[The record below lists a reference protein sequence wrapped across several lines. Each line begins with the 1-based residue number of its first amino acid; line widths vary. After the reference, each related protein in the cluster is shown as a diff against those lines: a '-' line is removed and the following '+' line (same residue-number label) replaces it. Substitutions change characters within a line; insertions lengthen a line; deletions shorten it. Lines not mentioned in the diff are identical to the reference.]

1 MQLCIHRVG
10 QEALTNV
17 LKHADAPQR
26 VEVVLRYLDA
36 EVELTVRD
44 DGRATTAGDGQGHG
58 LAGMRER
65 VALHRGTLDAGP
77 RAGGGYEVRA
87 RLPVRSMTRVFL
99 VDDQALVRAGL
110 RMVIDSQPDLTVV
123 GEAEDGRD
131 ALEQLAVT
139 TADVVLMDV
148 RMPRL
153 DGVAATRLLIERGG
167 DAGPRVI
174 VLTTFDLDEH
184 VFPALRAGASGFLLK
199 NARPEELLAA
209 IRAVASGDAIVAPT
223 ATRRLLEHVASSLPG
238 APVDD
243 ARLAV
248 LSDRER
254 AILLEVARGRSNAE
268 IAAALHIAEATVK
281 THLGRLRAKLDV
293 HDRVQL
299 VIFAYD
305 SGLVAPRRV

>member
-1 MQLCIHRVG
+1 
-10 QEALTNV
+10 
-17 LKHADAPQR
+17 
-26 VEVVLRYLDA
+26 
-36 EVELTVRD
+36 
-44 DGRATTAGDGQGHG
+44 
-58 LAGMRER
+58 
-65 VALHRGTLDAGP
+65 
-77 RAGGGYEVRA
+77 
-87 RLPVRSMTRVFL
+87 MTRVFL

-110 RMVIDSQPDLTVV
+110 RMVIDSQADMTVV
-123 GEAEDGRD
+123 GEAEDGRE
-131 ALEQLAVT
+131 ALERLALT

-153 DGVAATRLLIERGG
+153 DGVEATRLLIER

-174 VLTTFDLDEH
+174 VLTTFDLDEY

-199 NARPEELLAA
+199 NADPEELLAA

-223 ATRRLLEHVASSLPG
+223 ATRRLLEHVASTLPD

-243 ARLAV
+243 SRLAT
-248 LSDRER
+248 LSGRER

-268 IAAALHIAEATVK
+268 IAAALHIAEPTVK
-281 THLGRLRAKLDV
+281 TYLGRLRTKLDL

-305 SGLVAPRRV
+305 SGLVAPRR

>member
-1 MQLCIHRVG
+1 MI
-10 QEALTNV
+10 
-17 LKHADAPQR
+17 
-26 VEVVLRYLDA
+26 
-36 EVELTVRD
+36 
-44 DGRATTAGDGQGHG
+44 
-58 LAGMRER
+58 
-65 VALHRGTLDAGP
+65 
-77 RAGGGYEVRA
+77 
-87 RLPVRSMTRVFL
+87 RVFL

-110 RMVIDSQPDLTVV
+110 RMVIDSQGDMTAV
-123 GEAEDGRD
+123 GEAGDGRE

-153 DGVAATRLLIERGG
+153 DGVAATRALIERG
-167 DAGPRVI
+167 GPRVI
-174 VLTTFDLDEH
+174 VLTTFDLDEY

-199 NARPEELLAA
+199 NADPEELLAA

-223 ATRRLLEHVASSLPG
+223 ATRRLLEHVASTLPDT
-238 APVDD
+238 PVDD
-243 ARLAV
+243 SRLAT
-248 LSDRER
+248 LSERER

-281 THLGRLRAKLDV
+281 TYLGRLRTKLDV

-305 SGLVAPRRV
+305 SGLVAPRR

>member
-1 MQLCIHRVG
+1 
-10 QEALTNV
+10 
-17 LKHADAPQR
+17 
-26 VEVVLRYLDA
+26 
-36 EVELTVRD
+36 
-44 DGRATTAGDGQGHG
+44 
-58 LAGMRER
+58 
-65 VALHRGTLDAGP
+65 
-77 RAGGGYEVRA
+77 
-87 RLPVRSMTRVFL
+87 MTRVFL

-110 RMVIDSQPDLTVV
+110 RMVIDSQPDMAVV
-123 GEAEDGRD
+123 GEAEDGRE
-131 ALEQLAVT
+131 ALERLAVT

-153 DGVAATRLLIERGG
+153 DGVEATRVLIERDGA
-167 DAGPRVI
+167 AGPRVI
-174 VLTTFDLDEH
+174 VLTTFDLDEY

-199 NARPEELLAA
+199 NAEPEELLAA

-223 ATRRLLEHVASSLPG
+223 ATRRLLEHVASTLPG

-243 ARLAV
+243 ARLAT

-281 THLGRLRAKLDV
+281 TYLGRLRAKLDV
-293 HDRVQL
+293 RDRVQL

-305 SGLVAPRRV
+305 SGLVAPRR